1 MSANNALFALQSS
14 NSNTSVS
21 ESNLIRERRGEANR
35 EAGAVE
41 LGEEREGKVLLG
53 WNDKLAF
60 AEQNF

>member
-1 MSANNALFALQSS
+1 MLYLLCSPATATYQSL
-14 NSNTSVS
+14 TV
-21 ESNLIRERRGEANR
+21 SNLIRERRGEANR

-41 LGEEREGKVLLG
+41 LGEERERKVLLG

>member
-14 NSNTSVS
+14 NSNISVS

-41 LGEEREGKVLLG
+41 LGEEREGKGLLG